1 MGEKNNIGKMYEII
15 TQTDLLEL
23 AKSIGKTTVAN
34 SVERTASF
42 VDDLNRIEEQV
53 EVLPTSRMIT
63 REDHPE
69 IFEQLEFYF
78 NNKIN
83 DGLE

>member
-15 TQTDLLEL
+15 TQTDWLEL

-42 VDDLNRIEEQV
+42 VLIGLSQSHAKDQTVQSNRSN
-53 EVLPTSRMIT
+53 LR
-63 REDHPE
+63 RK
-69 IFEQLEFYF
+69 F
-78 NNKIN
+78 
-83 DGLE
+83 